1 MRLKNDALVLLGLSC
16 PYCGAPTKLVD
27 DSQIYGQSYGSKCY
41 ICEPCGAWVG
51 CHRNTDKALGRIAD
65 RELRQWKH
73 LAHEAF
79 DPLWKKGYLPRAI
92 AYEILSLALG
102 LPKEQTHIGMFDDS
116 LCRKVIRFS
125 NIIIKYI
132 RQNGKK
138 N

>member
-27 DSQIYGQSYGSKCY
+27 DSQIYGRSYGSKCY

-51 CHRNTDKALGRIAD
+51 CHRNTDKALGRIAN

-73 LAHEAF
+73 QAHEAF
-79 DPLWKKGYLPRAI
+79 DPLWKKGYLPRAV